1 MNCCRLDVSG
11 RYPVA
16 TGDPDAPEAT
26 GLPVSTFALLLLV
39 PSAVDHLQLSG
50 FPQQRALYTPVVGRT
65 DLASS
70 EAWTRVA
77 VSP

>member
-1 MNCCRLDVSG
+1 M
-11 RYPVA
+11 A
-16 TGDPDAPEAT
+16 TGDPDAPAAT
-26 GLPVSTFALLLLV
+26 GQPVSTFALLLLK

-50 FPQQRALYTPVVGRT
+50 FPQKRAIYKVIDGQL

-70 EAWTRVA
+70 EAWTRVS